1 MEVAKEVKFQVVLV
15 KRSDNN
21 VQQIDADIVKDTP
34 IITKITD
41 IEFIDDLNQAKDC
54 C

>member
-15 KRSDNN
+15 KRPDN
-21 VQQIDADIVKDTP
+21 VQTIDPNIVKDTP
-34 IITKITD
+34 IVTKITD
-41 IEFIDDLNQAKDC
+41 IEFIDDVNQAKDC

>member
-15 KRSDNN
+15 KRPDND
-21 VQQIDADIVKDTP
+21 VEYDPEIVKDTP
-34 IITKITD
+34 VITSLSEL
-41 IEFIDDLNQAKDC
+41 EFADDTAQAKDC

>member
-15 KRSDNN
+15 KRPDNP
-21 VQQIDADIVKDTP
+21 IEFDPIIIKDTP
-34 IITKITD
+34 IITNLRD
-41 IEFIDDLNQAKDC
+41 IEFIDDVNQTRSC